1 MPGLSGRS
9 AGKAME
15 DLPKD
20 LLSGLKVAE
29 KIGSGLYGHIK
40 TNRAHARSV
49 AIELRQN
56 IELIGLYAQAGS
68 DAADV
73 VPRLSNSALGT
84 AITAGFNFASLKRA
98 KIGNKSTRGRPQL
111 DRYVGWSTQKGF
123 ERLYTRI
130 ATLKHAAEIDR
141 RKQNSRIRVDVRLT
155 NLFRYMI
162 MLARHIEA

>member
-1 MPGLSGRS
+1 
-9 AGKAME
+9 ME
-15 DLPKD
+15 NLPKD
-20 LLSGLKVAE
+20 VLKGLSVAE
-29 KIGSGLYGHIK
+29 KIGSGIYGHIR

-68 DAADV
+68 SASDV
-73 VPRLSNSALGT
+73 IPRLSNSALGT
-84 AITAGFNFASLKRA
+84 AITAGFSFSSLRRG
-98 KIGNKSTRGRPQL
+98 KIAAKSTAGKPQL
-111 DRYVGWSTQKGF
+111 APYVGWSTQKAF

-130 ATLKHAAEIDR
+130 ATLKHAAEIDKR
-141 RKQNSRIRVDVRLT
+141 GSRLRLNVRLN

>member
-1 MPGLSGRS
+1 MQN
-9 AGKAME
+9 
-15 DLPKD
+15 LPKD
-20 LLSGLKVAE
+20 VLKGLAVAE
-29 KIGSGLYGHIK
+29 KIGSGIYGHIR

-84 AITAGFNFASLKRA
+84 AITAGFNFATLKRA
-98 KIGNKSTRGRPQL
+98 KLGSKATGGRPQL
-111 DRYVGWSTQKGF
+111 EPYVGWSTQKCF
-123 ERLYTRI
+123 ERLYTKI
-130 ATLKHAAEIDR
+130 ATLKHAAELKD
-141 RKQNSRIRVDVRLT
+141 KSGNIRLGVRLT

-162 MLARHIEA
+162 MLARHIGA

>member
-1 MPGLSGRS
+1 
-9 AGKAME
+9 ME
-15 DLPKD
+15 NLPKD
-20 LLSGLKVAE
+20 VLKGLSVAE
-29 KIGSGLYGHIK
+29 KIGSGIYGHIR

-68 DAADV
+68 AARDV
-73 VPRLSNSALGT
+73 IPRLSNSALGT
-84 AITAGFNFASLKRA
+84 AITAGFSFSSLKRGR
-98 KIGNKSTRGRPQL
+98 IGKKSTAGRPQL
-111 DRYVGWSTQKGF
+111 ESYVGWSTQKAF

-130 ATLKHAAEIDR
+130 ATLKHAAEIEKR
-141 RKQNSRIRVDVRLT
+141 GSRIRLDVRLN